1 MYYFNRS
8 ILHKIKQDESFLD
21 YRKYEIDED
30 YIDLVYQSD
39 NIHDEVDLLNLYSS
53 ITGIP
58 IYDYQLK
65 LINLYNGVS
74 IELMSEYE
82 CLVYVVDDYLVGLI
96 CNPYNSYN
104 YNNLIVGANREIKLY
119 LITKK
124 EWEKYYN
131 IANVMANEQNYSEYE
146 VNNPIQ
152 LVKETSEIVYNEVS
166 SAPIVQMVNHWI
178 EKAIVLEASDIHF
191 EPLEDKG
198 IIRIR
203 LDGKLKNMD
212 EINIDSYDEVL
223 TRIKVISSL
232 DITKKIEPQ
241 DGKFILTVSDK
252 KYDIRVSTIPTVLG
266 EKIVLRILNHDEL
279 HVDFSNL
286 NYTSE
291 EEEKIKSLLTS
302 SSGVIL
308 VTGPTGCGKTTTLYT
323 YLMELVSEA
332 NNIVTVE
339 DPVEYTI
346 KGINQIQVNQMAGL
360 TFASILRSILRQ
372 DPNIIM
378 VGEIRDE
385 ETAQIAMRAAISGHL
400 VLSTLHTNS
409 AVGAITRLLDMGIPK
424 YLVSSGI
431 SAIISQRLVRKLCP
445 KCKNIIVSDNNE
457 VLYEKRGCQ
466 HCYNTGY
473 KGRILLSEILVLDD
487 NLKEMISSGATE
499 RKMETYARKN
509 KMITLSEK
517 LDNAVKCGLTTK
529 DEKLH

>member
-1 MYYFNRS
+1 
-8 ILHKIKQDESFLD
+8 
-21 YRKYEIDED
+21 
-30 YIDLVYQSD
+30 
-39 NIHDEVDLLNLYSS
+39 
-53 ITGIP
+53 
-58 IYDYQLK
+58 
-65 LINLYNGVS
+65 
-74 IELMSEYE
+74 
-82 CLVYVVDDYLVGLI
+82 
-96 CNPYNSYN
+96 
-104 YNNLIVGANREIKLY
+104 
-119 LITKK
+119 
-124 EWEKYYN
+124 
-131 IANVMANEQNYSEYE
+131 
-146 VNNPIQ
+146 
-152 LVKETSEIVYNEVS
+152 
-166 SAPIVQMVNHWI
+166 
-178 EKAIVLEASDIHF
+178 
-191 EPLEDKG
+191 
-198 IIRIR
+198 
-203 LDGKLKNMD
+203 
-212 EINIDSYDEVL
+212 
-223 TRIKVISSL
+223 
-232 DITKKIEPQ
+232 
-241 DGKFILTVSDK
+241 
-252 KYDIRVSTIPTVLG
+252 
-266 EKIVLRILNHDEL
+266 
-279 HVDFSNL
+279 
-286 NYTSE
+286 
-291 EEEKIKSLLTS
+291 
-302 SSGVIL
+302 
-308 VTGPTGCGKTTTLYT
+308 
-323 YLMELVSEA
+323 MELVSEA

-346 KGINQIQVNQMAGL
+346 KGINQIQVNHMAGL

-445 KCKNIIVSDNNE
+445 KCKNVIVSDNNE

-517 LDNAVKCGLTTK
+517 LDNAVKSGLTTK